1 MSKVRMFAGI
11 AAIAALT
18 GSQAASAD
26 DYLYQGDCIRAR
38 KEQKFSTIDKLMKY
52 SRYKGVQI
60 LHLGST
66 EIKTGCT
73 VENIV
78 IYNLTER
85 SRTTAKVVYD
95 LRRNDISAS
104 SGKQNCGHLV
114 RLDTDVTG
122 TAEFTTNIEQNGQI
136 CSVYVV
142 ARFSERD
149 AKIPSWSGQPWGR
162 VSFSDGGFTMSQP
175 LPVSNKHWTPF
186 AFTGVI

>member
-1 MSKVRMFAGI
+1 MIKVRMVAGI

-26 DYLYQGDCIRAR
+26 DYLYQGDCKRAR
-38 KEQKFSTIDKLMKY
+38 QEQQFSTIDKLMKY

-60 LHLGST
+60 IHSGST

-95 LRRNDISAS
+95 LGRNDVLAS
-104 SGKQNCGHLV
+104 SGKQNCGYLV
-114 RLDTDVTG
+114 RQDTNITG
-122 TAEFTTNIEQNGQI
+122 TVEFTTNIEQIGQI
-136 CSVYVV
+136 CSVYVF
-142 ARFSERD
+142 AQFLERSTMN
-149 AKIPSWSGQPWGR
+149 PSWSSAAKGR
-162 VSFSDGGFTMSQP
+162 VSFSDGGFTMSQVP
-175 LPVSNKHWTPF
+175 PVSNKHWTPF